1 MKALETTKL
10 VELTIVIAVETYGTE
25 HDGVC
30 GMDYITTGDDARV
43 IGCAERTLEATYKD
57 EMETTKCK

>member
-10 VELTIVIAVETYGTE
+10 VEVTLVLAIETYSDN

-30 GMDYITTGDDARV
+30 GMDYITAGDEARV
-43 IGCAERTLEATYKD
+43 IGCSERTLKATY
-57 EMETTKCK
+57 EEEQQ